1 MQESWPFQK
10 PVNKKQLKHY
20 YEKIKE
26 PMDLETMGKK
36 VQQHAYHSRSEF
48 FRDMELIWSNSKDF
62 NGEQS
67 EFTSKAKLLVD
78 ITKEKMYQAYN
89 DDMARLVKIIGP
101 ISVKSYSRLAFFV
114 KDYFGT
120 IHILRTFFQG
130 GWGGENCDFCLFSVP
145 NLRLRRGR
153 GRGSKKSENYL
164 YSEIA
169 QSIRFRS
176 SKFNIR
182 CAC

>member
-1 MQESWPFQK
+1 MEKFRFRKFRIRENMWWTNYRLESILNHNIKPLQESWPFQK

-89 DDMARLVKIIGP
+89 DDMARLVNN
-101 ISVKSYSRLAFFV
+101 RA
-114 KDYFGT
+114 
-120 IHILRTFFQG
+120 
-130 GWGGENCDFCLFSVP
+130 ENCDFCLFSVP
-145 NLRLRRGR
+145 HLRNNRFLRERGMASTPKKEYQFFFAF
-153 GRGSKKSENYL
+153 SKRTQL
-164 YSEIA
+164 WVP
-169 QSIRFRS
+169 
-176 SKFNIR
+176 
-182 CAC
+182 

>member
-1 MQESWPFQK
+1 MNHNIKPLQESWPFQK

-101 ISVKSYSRLAFFV
+101 ISVKSYL
-114 KDYFGT
+114 
-120 IHILRTFFQG
+120 
-130 GWGGENCDFCLFSVP
+130 
-145 NLRLRRGR
+145 
-153 GRGSKKSENYL
+153 
-164 YSEIA
+164 
-169 QSIRFRS
+169 
-176 SKFNIR
+176 
-182 CAC
+182 

>member
-89 DDMARLVKIIGP
+89 DDMARLVNN
-101 ISVKSYSRLAFFV
+101 RA
-114 KDYFGT
+114 
-120 IHILRTFFQG
+120 
-130 GWGGENCDFCLFSVP
+130 ENCDFCLFSVP
-145 NLRLRRGR
+145 HLRKGKEAWRLTPKRNTTRFFFAFSKRTQLWLPIAKFIGKCKKNLVL
-153 GRGSKKSENYL
+153 
-164 YSEIA
+164 
-169 QSIRFRS
+169 
-176 SKFNIR
+176 
-182 CAC
+182 